1 MQLSHNHTHFSKTL
15 MEISAGDN
23 EGGLGDFKFSNT
35 GKGAAK
41 GGGGSGEKNGTHVV
55 SLDHLISLK

>member
-1 MQLSHNHTHFSKTL
+1 
-15 MEISAGDN
+15 MEIIAGGN

-55 SLDHLISLK
+55 SLDHLVSLN